1 MSFLLQAAPPSSTFF
16 TVSPEWGWYIVL
28 YFFLGGIAGGAAFL
42 AGLLDL
48 FGHRLDRNMIRVGY
62 GIALVAIIIGAPLLI
77 VDLTQPSRFW
87 HMIWQS
93 NAGGPM
99 FKPYSAIS
107 IGIWIV
113 SLFTILVALATAA
126 ALADTGRLPRGLAVF
141 GEGTLGKIIA
151 LGCVIMGS
159 ALAGYTGLVLTDT
172 NRPLWSDTIW
182 ITLLFLLSGISAGGA
197 AMILVGWKESHPGS
211 IRWLEQMEGVS
222 SVVELFV
229 LAIIATSIW
238 SIVSLVGT
246 GTWAVVLGVVVVLL
260 RVLAT
265 LFLYARP
272 RAVGGAPIVVAEGVV
287 LLVRFLFRT
296 VVILST
302 ERVSG
307 ASRGVEES

>member
-16 TVSPEWGWYIVL
+16 TVAPDWGWSIVL

-42 AGLLDL
+42 SGLLDL

-77 VDLTQPSRFW
+77 VDLTQPTRFW
-87 HMIWQS
+87 HMFWQS

-113 SLFTILVALATAA
+113 SLFVVFVALATAA

-141 GEGTLGKIIA
+141 GEGVLGKIIA
-151 LGCVIMGS
+151 LGCVILGS
-159 ALAGYTGLVLTDT
+159 ALAGYTGLVLTGT
-172 NRPLWSDTIW
+172 NQPLWSDTIW

-211 IRWLEQMEGVS
+211 VRWLEQMEGIS

-229 LAIIATSIW
+229 LAIIAASIW
-238 SIVSLVGT
+238 SIVSVVWS
-246 GTWAVVLGVVVVLL
+246 GTWAVVLG
-260 RVLAT
+260 
-265 LFLYARP
+265 
-272 RAVGGAPIVVAEGVV
+272 IGVV
-287 LLVRFLFRT
+287 LLGVVAPLFLYTRPRTLGTATIPVAAALVLLGSFLLRT
-296 VVILST
+296 VVILSS
-302 ERVSG
+302 EGVSWP
-307 ASRGVEES
+307 S

>member
-1 MSFLLQAAPPSSTFF
+1 MNFLLQAAPPSSTFF
-16 TVSPEWGWYIVL
+16 TVSPDWGWYIVL

-42 AGLLDL
+42 SGLLDL

-62 GIALVAIIIGAPLLI
+62 GIAFVAIIIGVPLLI
-77 VDLTQPSRFW
+77 VDLTQPTRFW
-87 HMIWQS
+87 HMVWKS
-93 NAGGPM
+93 DSGGPM
-99 FKPYSAIS
+99 FKAYSAIS

-113 SLFTILVALATAA
+113 SLFVVLVALASAA
-126 ALADTGRLPRGLAVF
+126 ALADRGRLPRAFAVF

-222 SVVELFV
+222 SVVELVV

-238 SIVSLVGT
+238 SIVSVVWS
-246 GTWAVVLGVVVVLL
+246 GTWAVVLG
-260 RVLAT
+260 
-265 LFLYARP
+265 
-272 RAVGGAPIVVAEGVV
+272 IGVV
-287 LLVRFLFRT
+287 LLGVVAPLFLYTRPRT
-296 VVILST
+296 LGAATIPVAAALVLLGSFLLRTAVILSS
-302 ERVSG
+302 E
-307 ASRGVEES
+307 GVTWPG